1 MAEAENI
8 AVEVKVDVS
17 DIDSSL
23 KEMSGKLGML
33 QNSVVN
39 LSKEVSAGFK
49 TNLAATQGVRSE
61 VRQSATMVAS
71 AVGVLMNAVTGAIGN
86 LATKLDNIYQTVGSI
101 KSNSEQQ
108 KGNNFLSSLGDKVT
122 DKAVDI
128 AGQYVYEKIGG
139 GKKQGDG
146 SDEDGGPNSSGASG
160 LVGGGVNSLMGG
172 DLGGMFPDVASM
184 QELAEGISGVV
195 TKLKESATA
204 WASQTAA
211 KVADKAE
218 DLQILALYA
227 ADYVKSFG
235 AMVVHLAQSTA
246 AWVSNTAAKAAST
259 VAEWAQIA
267 ATTAWQG
274 ICVAATAVTTAF
286 GAAMAFLTSP
296 IGLVVVAITA
306 LIAIVVLLV
315 ENWDTVKATAERVW
329 TFIQGLFEKFDGFLQ
344 NIFAK
349 DFTEQFG
356 AFGNIL
362 NAFFAN
368 AENMWNAVKTIFGG
382 IIDFVK
388 NVFKGEWGAAW
399 DGIVKI
405 FKGIWDGI
413 VAVAK
418 APINAIIGI
427 INGLIAGVIAGI
439 NGVIGMLNKLNFKI
453 PDWVPGLGGKSFGF
467 NLKTVTAPQIPY
479 LAKGAVLPANRPFL
493 AMVGD
498 QRHGTNVEAPLATIQ
513 EAVAVVLNEQMAAMM
528 GGFRAIV
535 EEQRATRATIE
546 NIEVGDT
553 VIGQAARR
561 YNARL
566 ATAGIR

>member
-17 DIDSSL
+17 DIDSGL
-23 KEMSGKLGML
+23 KEMSGKLGVI
-33 QNSVVN
+33 QNLVVN

-49 TNLAATQGVRSE
+49 ANLAATQGVRSE
-61 VRQSATMVAS
+61 VRQSATMVSS
-71 AVGVLMNAVTGAIGN
+71 AIGVLMNAVTGAIAN
-86 LATKLDNIYQTVGSI
+86 LATKLDNILQTVGGI

-108 KGNNFLSSLGDKVT
+108 NGDNFLTKLGDKVT
-122 DKAVDI
+122 DKAVDLG
-128 AGQYVYEKIGG
+128 GQYIYEKLT
-139 GKKQGDG
+139 KKGNDPKDSATDG
-146 SDEDGGPNSSGASG
+146 SGQSESDASG

-184 QELAEGISGVV
+184 QELAEGIGGVV

-227 ADYVKSFG
+227 ADYIKSFG

-274 ICVAATAVTTAF
+274 ICIAATAVTTAF
-286 GAAMAFLTSP
+286 GAAIAFLTSP
-296 IGLVVVAITA
+296 IGLVIVGITA

-315 ENWDTVKATAERVW
+315 KNWDTVKETVLSALESIKNALGTAWEWFKDTLLDPISEGFKGMVNG
-329 TFIQGLFEKFDGFLQ
+329 IIGFL
-344 NIFAK
+344 NSMIS
-349 DFTEQFG
+349 
-356 AFGNIL
+356 
-362 NAFFAN
+362 
-368 AENMWNAVKTIFGG
+368 
-382 IIDFVK
+382 
-388 NVFKGEWGAAW
+388 
-399 DGIVKI
+399 GIVS
-405 FKGIWDGI
+405 
-413 VAVAK
+413 
-418 APINAIIGI
+418 
-427 INGLIAGVIAGI
+427 GI
-439 NGVIGMLNKLNFKI
+439 NGVIGMLNKLNFKV

-467 NLKTVTAPQIPY
+467 NIKTLTAPQIPY
-479 LAKGAVLPANRPFL
+479 LARGAVLPANRPFL

-513 EAVAVVLNEQMAAMM
+513 EAVAVVMNEQLAAMM
-528 GGFRAIV
+528 SGFRAIV
-535 EEQRATRATIE
+535 EEQRATRATIQ

-561 YNARL
+561 YNDRM
-566 ATAGIR
+566 ATVGIW